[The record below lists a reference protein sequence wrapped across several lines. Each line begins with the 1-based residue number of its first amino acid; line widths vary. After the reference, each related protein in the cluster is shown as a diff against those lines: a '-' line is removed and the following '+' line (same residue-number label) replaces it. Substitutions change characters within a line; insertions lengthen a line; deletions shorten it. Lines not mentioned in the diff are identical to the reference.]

1 MNSMSNNNINFSL
14 SIKCDRCN
22 EYIGLDEDIDA
33 DDCGYEAFTD
43 FSWRVC
49 EGCLT
54 TTEHR
59 DFQNNMGV
67 TA

>member
-1 MNSMSNNNINFSL
+1 MSNDNIDFSL
-14 SIKCDRCN
+14 SSSD
-22 EYIGLDEDIDA
+22 L

-54 TTEHR
+54 PTEHR

>member
-1 MNSMSNNNINFSL
+1 MSNDNIDFSL

-54 TTEHR
+54 T
-59 DFQNNMGV
+59 
-67 TA
+67 